1 MIHALVVVGKN
12 IRNVVD
18 KGVFMPNPNHF
29 LGNQLFEQTPK
40 TVAIQAAGAP
50 KFESLIGIRS
60 LSGAALFH
68 RNRY

>member
-29 LGNQLFEQTPK
+29 LRNQLFEQTSK
-40 TVAIQAAGAP
+40 TVAIQAA
-50 KFESLIGIRS
+50 
-60 LSGAALFH
+60 
-68 RNRY
+68 